1 MDDIGPGR
9 LEVLPPDWS
18 TCSKVA
24 VPRESSQVWPVTV
37 AGTTGSEPVSCSTG
51 MRGAA
56 ACASDAAAASVNA
69 SSRPSPCHRP
79 ARTGAAT
86 HRIHF
91 PAGFCGTDMSLKC
104 GIVGLPNVGKST
116 LFNALTKAGIAAE
129 NYPFCTI
136 EPNVGIVELPDPR
149 LAQLADIVKPERI
162 VPAIVEFVDIAGL
175 VAGASKGEGLG
186 NQFLA
191 HIRETDATVNVVRC
205 FDDPNVIHVA
215 GKVDPVSDI
224 EVIQTELCL
233 ADLGTVDKT
242 LQRSIKAAKSGN
254 DKEAAKLVH
263 VLTKVQAALNE
274 GQPARSLS
282 FNEEES
288 AILKPLCLITA
299 KPAMFVANVDES
311 GFENNPYLDKLREY
325 AAKQNAPVVAICA
338 KMEAEMADM
347 SDEDKQMF
355 LAEIGQDEPGLNR
368 LIRSAFTL
376 LGLQTY
382 FTAGVKEV
390 RAWTIHIGDTAP
402 QAAGVIHTDFERG
415 FIRAQTIAFDDFIA
429 YKGEQGAKDAGRMRS
444 EGKEY
449 VVKDGDVLNFLF
461 NV

>member
-1 MDDIGPGR
+1 M
-9 LEVLPPDWS
+9 
-18 TCSKVA
+18 T
-24 VPRESSQVWPVTV
+24 
-37 AGTTGSEPVSCSTG
+37 
-51 MRGAA
+51 
-56 ACASDAAAASVNA
+56 
-69 SSRPSPCHRP
+69 
-79 ARTGAAT
+79 
-86 HRIHF
+86 
-91 PAGFCGTDMSLKC
+91 LKC

-136 EPNVGIVELPDPR
+136 EPNVGIVELTDPR
-149 LAQLADIVKPERI
+149 LDQLAQVVKPERT

-191 HIRETDATVNVVRC
+191 HIRETDAIVNVVRC
-205 FDDPNVIHVA
+205 FEDPNIIHVS

-233 ADLGTVDKT
+233 ADLGTVDKS
-242 LQRSIKAAKSGN
+242 LQRYTKAAKSGN
-254 DKEAAKLVH
+254 DKEAAKLVQ
-263 VLTKVQAALNE
+263 VLSKCQAALNE
-274 GQPARSLS
+274 GQPVRALDLTV
-282 FNEEES
+282 EEK
-288 AILKPLCLITA
+288 ALVKPLCLITA
-299 KPAMFVANVDES
+299 KPAMFVGNVAED
-311 GFENNPYLDKLREY
+311 GFDNNPFLDRLRDY
-325 AAKQNAPVVAICA
+325 AEKQNAPVVAICA
-338 KMEAEMADM
+338 KIEAEMADM

-355 LAEIGQDEPGLNR
+355 LAELGQQEPGLNR
-368 LIRSAFTL
+368 LIRAAFKL

-415 FIRAQTIAFDDFIA
+415 FIRAQTIAFEDFIHF
-429 YKGEQGAKDAGRMRS
+429 KGEQGAKDAGKMRS

>member
-1 MDDIGPGR
+1 
-9 LEVLPPDWS
+9 
-18 TCSKVA
+18 
-24 VPRESSQVWPVTV
+24 
-37 AGTTGSEPVSCSTG
+37 
-51 MRGAA
+51 
-56 ACASDAAAASVNA
+56 
-69 SSRPSPCHRP
+69 
-79 ARTGAAT
+79 
-86 HRIHF
+86 
-91 PAGFCGTDMSLKC
+91 MSLKC

-149 LAQLADIVKPERI
+149 LAQLAEIVKPERI

-205 FDDPNVIHVA
+205 FDDENVIHVA

-233 ADLGTVDKT
+233 ADLGTVEKALHRHNKT
-242 LQRSIKAAKSGN
+242 ARSG
-254 DKEAAKLVH
+254 DKEAAKIVAILERC
-263 VLTKVQAALNE
+263 QAALDQGMPVRALE
-274 GQPARSLS
+274 FSKEEQPLV
-282 FNEEES
+282 
-288 AILKPLCLITA
+288 KPLCLITA
-299 KPAMFVANVDES
+299 KPAMFVGNVAED
-311 GFENNPYLDKLREY
+311 GFENNPYLDRLRDY
-325 AAKQNAPVVAICA
+325 AAAQNAPVVAICA

-347 SDEDKQMF
+347 SEEDKRMF
-355 LAEIGQDEPGLNR
+355 LAEVGQDEPGLNR
-368 LIRSAFTL
+368 LIRAAFKL

-390 RAWTIHIGDTAP
+390 RAWTVPVGATGP
-402 QAAGVIHTDFERG
+402 QAAGAIHTDFERG
-415 FIRAQTIAFDDFIA
+415 YIRAQTIAFDDYIRF
-429 YKGEQGAKDAGRMRS
+429 KGEQGAKDAGKMRS

-449 VVKDGDVLNFLF
+449 VVKDGDVMNFLF